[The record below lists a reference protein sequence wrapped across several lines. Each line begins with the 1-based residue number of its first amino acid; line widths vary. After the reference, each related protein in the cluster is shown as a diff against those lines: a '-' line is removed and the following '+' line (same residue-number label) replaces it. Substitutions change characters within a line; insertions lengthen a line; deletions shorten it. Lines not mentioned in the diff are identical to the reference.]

1 MEQITG
7 APNVVLID
15 PLRDERW
22 DRFVEN
28 HPFGWIVHLSGWK
41 EMLERSFP
49 HMKGYYLIVEDE
61 KNGRIVAGLP
71 IFQVKSWFTGKR
83 LVSIPFATLCDP
95 LISDDKSTAALLE
108 GAIELSHQLDADWIE
123 IRALHANMPTEH
135 PRFGRVSFFHHHYL
149 TLDKPLEELKTSFHA
164 KAVRYEIN
172 KANKSGLHRV
182 IADSKEELK
191 LFYRLYVKTRTR
203 LGLPPHPYCLF
214 ESLWDVFVPQGALKL
229 TLAILNQDVAAA
241 QIFFKYKDR
250 VSMEFEAWDF
260 RFRNISPNHFLIW
273 EEIKDSYQEGYLT
286 FDFGRTSIRNV
297 SLMDFK
303 RRWGSSVVD
312 LPKFIYPLERSAQ
325 FSENDSNLTYRIAR
339 VVFQH
344 SPDLISKT
352 LGKLLYKHL
361 G

>member
-1 MEQITG
+1 
-7 APNVVLID
+7 
-15 PLRDERW
+15 
-22 DRFVEN
+22 
-28 HPFGWIVHLSGWK
+28 
-41 EMLERSFP
+41 
-49 HMKGYYLIVEDE
+49 
-61 KNGRIVAGLP
+61 
-71 IFQVKSWFTGKR
+71 
-83 LVSIPFATLCDP
+83 
-95 LISDDKSTAALLE
+95 
-108 GAIELSHQLDADWIE
+108 
-123 IRALHANMPTEH
+123 
-135 PRFGRVSFFHHHYL
+135 
-149 TLDKPLEELKTSFHA
+149 
-164 KAVRYEIN
+164 
-172 KANKSGLHRV
+172 
-182 IADSKEELK
+182 
-191 LFYRLYVKTRTR
+191 
-203 LGLPPHPYCLF
+203 
-214 ESLWDVFVPQGALKL
+214 
-229 TLAILNQDVAAA
+229 
-241 QIFFKYKDR
+241 
-250 VSMEFEAWDF
+250 MEFEAWDF